1 MKEPDAAGVGQT
13 VLLVEDQSS
22 VRRALGEVLRRGGY
36 HVLKAC
42 DGAEGLRIHKRHRG
56 RIHAVVTDVQ
66 MPGMTG
72 VDLAARLR
80 ELQPALK
87 VLFVCG
93 SVPKSISFARIRSQP
108 GTAFLQKPFF
118 ANSLL
123 RTLENLMDMDT
134 EHLAEPSK
142 EDEVLEAGMT
152 DTEQHSI
159 YRHPVEG

>member
-1 MKEPDAAGVGQT
+1 MKELDAASVGRT
-13 VLLVEDQSS
+13 VLLVEDEAS
-22 VRRALGEVLRRGGY
+22 VRRALGEILRRSGY

-42 DGAEGLRIHKRHRG
+42 DGAEALRIHKMHPG

-72 VDLAARLR
+72 IDLAARLR
-80 ELQPALK
+80 ELQPGLK

-118 ANSLL
+118 ASSLL
-123 RTLENLMDMDT
+123 RTLELLVDMDT
-134 EHLAEPSK
+134 EPLPEPPK
-142 EDEVLEAGMT
+142 GDEALEAEAGL
-152 DTEQHSI
+152 
-159 YRHPVEG
+159 